1 MRGAKRGVNQ
11 RLNFGKL
18 GAQTATPP
26 GVCCFRRFFAIL
38 ECMNILVVGGAGY
51 IGSHV
56 AKEFLERGDMVTV
69 FDNLSS
75 GLRENLLPGAGFIHG
90 DIHDYPG
97 LVLAMKSADGTG
109 GFDAVIHLAASKAAG
124 ESMLNPEKYS
134 RNNIAG
140 TINIIN
146 AASETGIG
154 NIVFSSS
161 AAVYGEPEYLPIDE
175 RHPTNPENYYGF
187 TKLEIERILVW
198 YEKLRGIRYANLR
211 YFNAAGYDVKGQL
224 KGLEL
229 NPANLLPVVME
240 VACGMRP
247 ELQIFGDDYD
257 TPDGTCIRD
266 YIHVSD
272 LAAGHAAA
280 LDRIDKTGESL
291 TVNLGSEA
299 GSSVT
304 EIVETARRITGKS
317 IRARIVGRRLGD
329 PAKLTASS
337 ALARELLGWEA
348 RHSDLDTLIRTS
360 WEAYRV
366 KASPRKRAGIPP
378 KPGQ

>member
-1 MRGAKRGVNQ
+1 
-11 RLNFGKL
+11 
-18 GAQTATPP
+18 
-26 GVCCFRRFFAIL
+26 
-38 ECMNILVVGGAGY
+38 
-51 IGSHV
+51 
-56 AKEFLERGDMVTV
+56 V

-75 GLRENLLPGAGFIHG
+75 GLRENLLPGANFIHG
-90 DIHDYPG
+90 DIHDFPG
-97 LVLAMKSADGTG
+97 LVQAMKSTSDFG
-109 GFDAVIHLAASKAAG
+109 AVIHLAASKAAG

-146 AASETGIG
+146 AAAETGIG

-175 RHPTNPENYYGF
+175 QHPTNPENYYGF

-211 YFNAAGYDVKGQL
+211 YFNAAGYDVKGKI

-240 VACGMRP
+240 VARGMRP

-280 LDRIDKTGESL
+280 LDRIDKTGKSL
-291 TVNLGSEA
+291 TVNLGSET

-304 EIVETARRITGKS
+304 EIVETARRITGKP
-317 IRARIVGRRLGD
+317 IPAKIVGRRPGD

-348 RHSDLDTLIRTS
+348 RHSDLETLIRTS
-360 WEAYRV
+360 WEAYN
-366 KASPRKRAGIPP
+366 A
-378 KPGQ
+378 